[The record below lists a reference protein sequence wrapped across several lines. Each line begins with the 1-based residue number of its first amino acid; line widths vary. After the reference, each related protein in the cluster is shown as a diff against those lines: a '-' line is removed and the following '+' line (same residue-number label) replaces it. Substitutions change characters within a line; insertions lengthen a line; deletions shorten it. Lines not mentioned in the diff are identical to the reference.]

1 MSSTGHA
8 AAAAAGA
15 KKCSAKTLKEHGFA
29 DSAALLAASKAGTQP
44 EAVNACMLEGWK
56 ANGTPPP
63 RKILSLSL
71 EPSPDPRTLMSNLNR
86 VRCAACPRRRGGGA
100 LNIQYGVGAT

>member
-15 KKCSAKTLKEHGFA
+15 KKCTAKTLKEHGFA
-29 DSAALLAASKAGTQP
+29 DADALLAANKAGTQP
-44 EAVNACMLEGWK
+44 KAVEACLLEGWK

-63 RKILSLSL
+63 RQILSLSL

-86 VRCAACPRRRGGGA
+86 NP
-100 LNIQYGVGAT
+100 